1 MKFAVRRYKSKVP
14 QLLARFTFVVGIFNI
29 FANVF
34 NKFKLP
40 AATLDYYFLVYVNS
54 TAFATAVLTGFA
66 LIFLARGLKRKKR
79 RAWQLAIV
87 IVAINLFSD
96 LFRFHRH
103 PIQVSLSIALLMTL
117 ALFKDE
123 FYAKSDPT
131 TRWRPFLGFVVALPA
146 LCAMGL
152 LLIYFRHSDS
162 LIGSPS
168 FSQVFS
174 TVLTGMVGL
183 TGPVQFDSDRVNDT
197 VGFTLGTFGVFT
209 FLLPLWLYL
218 RRVKDVDQYSGQ
230 DLSDIQQILVKDP
243 FSDSLSYFATRKDK
257 KIIWS
262 ANRKAGLAYRVENGV
277 ALASGDPFGEFSLWP
292 EVIDKFLSHAAEF
305 AWTPAVVGCTD
316 RAGELWI
323 EKTKMIA
330 IDIGDEAV
338 VVVDDFTLEGR
349 AIKNVREMVKKVARL
364 GYTTQTC
371 KVSQLTQSERIQLI
385 NCAHDWRYGASERG
399 FSMALDRFLD
409 ERDSN
414 SVITV
419 AKKEEEIT
427 AFLHFV
433 PWGANRLSL
442 DRMQR
447 SRNSPSGVNEA
458 LIAESIQYARSNS
471 LKEISLNFA
480 LFKSVFE
487 RADKISAGRSIR
499 IKRNLLRLISRW
511 FQVESLYR
519 FNDKFQ
525 PEWRTRYLLLPAIS
539 QIIPVGI
546 ASAKAE
552 NFIDFPKRS
561 SGNSKKPPGF
571 QVLERN

>member
-1 MKFAVRRYKSKVP
+1 MKFTVQRFRSKVP
-14 QLLARFTFVVGIFNI
+14 LLLSRFTFVVGIFNI

-34 NKFKLP
+34 NRFKLP
-40 AATLDYYFLVYVNS
+40 AATLDHYFLVYVNS
-54 TAFATAVLTGFA
+54 TAFATAVLTGLA

-79 RAWQLAIV
+79 RAWNLAIV
-87 IVAINLFSD
+87 IVAINLLSD

-103 PIQVSLSIALLMTL
+103 PIQVALSVALLVTL

-131 TRWRPFLGFVVALPA
+131 TRWRPFLGFILAFPA
-146 LCAMGL
+146 LCVMGL
-152 LLIYFRHSDS
+152 ILIYFRHSDS

-168 FSQVFS
+168 FNQVLI
-174 TVLTGMVGL
+174 TVLAGMVGL
-183 TGPVQFDSDRVNDT
+183 TGPVQFASGHVTDT

-218 RRVKDVDQYSGQ
+218 RRVKDVDQYSAP
-230 DLSDIQQILVKDP
+230 DLFDLQQILLKDQ
-243 FSDSLSYFATRKDK
+243 FADSLSYFATRRDK

-262 ANRKAGLAYRVENGV
+262 DNRKAGLAYRVENGV
-277 ALASGDPFGEFSLWP
+277 VLASGDPFGEFSLWP
-292 EVIDKFLSHAAEF
+292 EVIDKFLNQAAEF

-316 RAGELWI
+316 RAGEVWI
-323 EKTKMIA
+323 EKTKMLA

-338 VVVDDFTLEGR
+338 VMVDDFTLEGR
-349 AIKNVREMVKKVARL
+349 SIKNVREMVKKVVRL

-371 KVSQLTQSERIQLI
+371 KVSELTEGERMQLI
-385 NCAHDWRYGASERG
+385 DHAHDWRYGASERG

-414 SVITV
+414 SVIAV
-419 AKKEEEIT
+419 AKKGAEIM

-447 SRNSPSGVNEA
+447 SRESASGVNEA
-458 LIAESIQYARSNS
+458 LIAESIEYARRNS

-480 LFKSVFE
+480 FFKSVFE

-499 IKRNLLRLISRW
+499 NKRNLLRLTSKW

-519 FNDKFQ
+519 FNAKFQ
-525 PEWRTRYLLLPAIS
+525 PEWRTRYLLLPSMS

-546 ASAKAE
+546 AAAKAE
-552 NFIDFPKRS
+552 GFIEFPKRK
-561 SGNSKKPPGF
+561 G
-571 QVLERN
+571 

>member
-1 MKFAVRRYKSKVP
+1 MKFTVQRFRSKVP
-14 QLLARFTFVVGIFNI
+14 LLLSRFTFVVGIFNI

-34 NKFKLP
+34 NRFKLP
-40 AATLDYYFLVYVNS
+40 AATLDYFFLVYVNS
-54 TAFATAVLTGFA
+54 TAFATAVLTGLA

-79 RAWQLAIV
+79 RAWNLAIV
-87 IVAINLFSD
+87 IVAINLLSD

-103 PIQVSLSIALLMTL
+103 PIQVALSVALLLTL

-131 TRWRPFLGFVVALPA
+131 TRWRPFLGFILAFPA
-146 LCAMGL
+146 LCVMGL
-152 LLIYFRHSDS
+152 ILIYFRHSDS

-168 FSQVFS
+168 FNQVLI
-174 TVLTGMVGL
+174 TVLAGMVGL
-183 TGPVQFDSDRVNDT
+183 TGPVQFASDHVTNT

-218 RRVKDVDQYSGQ
+218 RRVKDVDQYSAP
-230 DLSDIQQILVKDP
+230 DLFDLQQILLKDQ
-243 FSDSLSYFATRKDK
+243 FADSLSYFATRRDK

-262 ANRKAGLAYRVENGV
+262 DNRKAGLAYRVENGV
-277 ALASGDPFGEFSLWP
+277 VLASGDPFGEFSLWP
-292 EVIDKFLSHAAEF
+292 EVIDKFLNQAAEF

-316 RAGELWI
+316 RAGEVWI
-323 EKTKMIA
+323 EKTKMLA

-338 VVVDDFTLEGR
+338 VMVDDFTLEGR
-349 AIKNVREMVKKVARL
+349 SIKNVREMVKKVVRL

-371 KVSQLTQSERIQLI
+371 KVSELTEGERMQLI
-385 NCAHDWRYGASERG
+385 DHAHDWRYGASERG

-414 SVITV
+414 SVIAV
-419 AKKEEEIT
+419 AKKGAEIM

-447 SRNSPSGVNEA
+447 SRESASGVNEA
-458 LIAESIQYARSNS
+458 LIAESIEYARRNS

-480 LFKSVFE
+480 FFKSVFE

-499 IKRNLLRLISRW
+499 NKRNLLRLTSKW

-519 FNDKFQ
+519 FNAKFQ
-525 PEWRTRYLLLPAIS
+525 PEWRTRYLLLPSMS

-546 ASAKAE
+546 AAAKAE
-552 NFIDFPKRS
+552 GFIEFPKRK
-561 SGNSKKPPGF
+561 G
-571 QVLERN
+571 

>member
-1 MKFAVRRYKSKVP
+1 MKFTVQRFRSKVP
-14 QLLARFTFVVGIFNI
+14 LLLSRFTFVVGIFNI

-34 NKFKLP
+34 NRFKLP
-40 AATLDYYFLVYVNS
+40 AATLDHYFLVYVNS
-54 TAFATAVLTGFA
+54 TAFATAVLTGLA

-79 RAWQLAIV
+79 RAWNLAIV
-87 IVAINLFSD
+87 IVAINLLSD

-103 PIQVSLSIALLMTL
+103 PIQVALSVALLVTL

-131 TRWRPFLGFVVALPA
+131 TRWRPFLGFILAFPA
-146 LCAMGL
+146 LCVMGL
-152 LLIYFRHSDS
+152 ILIYFRHSDL

-168 FSQVFS
+168 FNQVLI
-174 TVLTGMVGL
+174 TVLAGMVGL
-183 TGPVQFDSDRVNDT
+183 TGPVQFASDHVTDT

-218 RRVKDVDQYSGQ
+218 RRVKDVDQYSAP
-230 DLSDIQQILVKDP
+230 DLFDLQQILLKDQ
-243 FSDSLSYFATRKDK
+243 FADSLSYFATRRDK

-262 ANRKAGLAYRVENGV
+262 DNRKAGLAYRVENGV
-277 ALASGDPFGEFSLWP
+277 VLASGDPFGEFSLWP
-292 EVIDKFLSHAAEF
+292 EVIAKFLNQAAEF

-316 RAGELWI
+316 RAGEVWI
-323 EKTKMIA
+323 EKTKMLA

-338 VVVDDFTLEGR
+338 VMVDDFTLEGR
-349 AIKNVREMVKKVARL
+349 SIKNVREMVKKVVRL
-364 GYTTQTC
+364 GYTTRSC
-371 KVSQLTQSERIQLI
+371 KVSELTEGERMQLI
-385 NCAHDWRYGASERG
+385 DHAHDWRYGASERG

-414 SVITV
+414 SVIAI
-419 AKKEEEIT
+419 AKKGAEIM

-447 SRNSPSGVNEA
+447 SRESASGVNEA
-458 LIAESIQYARSNS
+458 LIAESIEYARRNS

-480 LFKSVFE
+480 FFKSVFE

-499 IKRNLLRLISRW
+499 NKRNLLRLTSKW

-519 FNDKFQ
+519 FNAKFQ
-525 PEWRTRYLLLPAIS
+525 PEWRTRYLLLPSMS

-546 ASAKAE
+546 AAAKAE
-552 NFIDFPKRS
+552 GFIEFPKRK
-561 SGNSKKPPGF
+561 G
-571 QVLERN
+571 

>member
-1 MKFAVRRYKSKVP
+1 MKFTVQRFRSKVP
-14 QLLARFTFVVGIFNI
+14 LLLSRFTFVVGIFNI

-34 NKFKLP
+34 NRFKLP
-40 AATLDYYFLVYVNS
+40 AATLDHYFLVYVNS
-54 TAFATAVLTGFA
+54 TAFATAVLTGLA

-79 RAWQLAIV
+79 RAWNLAIV
-87 IVAINLFSD
+87 IVAINLLSD

-103 PIQVSLSIALLMTL
+103 PIQVALSVALLVTL

-131 TRWRPFLGFVVALPA
+131 TRWRPFLGFILAFPA
-146 LCAMGL
+146 LCVMGFI
-152 LLIYFRHSDS
+152 LIYFRHSDS
-162 LIGSPS
+162 LIVSPS
-168 FSQVFS
+168 FNQVLI
-174 TVLTGMVGL
+174 TVLAGMVGL
-183 TGPVQFDSDRVNDT
+183 TGPVQFASGHVTDT

-218 RRVKDVDQYSGQ
+218 RRVKDVDQYSAP
-230 DLSDIQQILVKDP
+230 DLFDLQQILLKDQ
-243 FSDSLSYFATRKDK
+243 FADSLSYFATRRDK

-262 ANRKAGLAYRVENGV
+262 DNRKAGLAYRVENGV
-277 ALASGDPFGEFSLWP
+277 VLASGDPFGEFSLWP
-292 EVIDKFLSHAAEF
+292 EVIDKFLNQAAEF

-316 RAGELWI
+316 RAGEVWI
-323 EKTKMIA
+323 EKTKMLA

-338 VVVDDFTLEGR
+338 VMVDDFTLEGR
-349 AIKNVREMVKKVARL
+349 SIKNVREMVKKVVRL

-371 KVSQLTQSERIQLI
+371 KVSELTEGERMQLI
-385 NCAHDWRYGASERG
+385 DHAHDWRYGAPERG

-414 SVITV
+414 SVIAV
-419 AKKEEEIT
+419 AKKGSEIM

-447 SRNSPSGVNEA
+447 SRESASGVNEA
-458 LIAESIQYARSNS
+458 LIAESIEYARRNS

-480 LFKSVFE
+480 FFKSVFE

-499 IKRNLLRLISRW
+499 NKRNLLRLTSKW

-519 FNDKFQ
+519 FNAKFQ
-525 PEWRTRYLLLPAIS
+525 PEWRTRYLLLPSMS

-546 ASAKAE
+546 AAAKAE
-552 NFIDFPKRS
+552 GFIEFPKRK
-561 SGNSKKPPGF
+561 G
-571 QVLERN
+571 